1 MSRIRLGC
9 APIAWTNDDMP
20 ELGGETTYQQIL
32 SEVALA
38 GYEGTEIGNKYPK
51 DPTVLNKELQLRGI
65 RIAAAWHGCLL
76 TTGTYEVEEQRFLEF
91 CDYMVA
97 LGADCVNI
105 CEQGHSIQGMRDK
118 SVFADKPTFTDDEW
132 QRLADGLNRFGRLAK
147 DKGLRLAYHH
157 HMGTGVQTRAEIDR
171 LMEMTDPDALLLL
184 VDNGHLLFSGENT
197 ADVIAQYLPRIGH
210 MHLKDIRP
218 AVVEQARE
226 QGWSF
231 LDAVLHGAF
240 TVPGDGETDFA
251 TLLRPVVE
259 SDYDGWFM
267 VEAEQDPALANP
279 LEYAKL
285 ARKTL
290 HDSLGL

>member
-51 DPTVLNKELQLRGI
+51 DPAVLNKELQLRGI

-76 TTGTYEVEEQRFLEF
+76 TTGAYEVEEQRFLEF

-251 TLLRPVVE
+251 ALLRPVVE